1 MITSQQYFLNE
12 VKKMTTIKVTISK
25 ESKERAERILKSMG
39 VTMSQAIKIFIAQI
53 NHTKSL
59 PLYFG
64 NNKDLDDLEDGWFNE
79 ETKKAIEDVKKN
91 RNLSTYKN
99 VEELRKELNL

>member
-1 MITSQQYFLNE
+1 MIASQQYFLNE
-12 VKKMTTIKVTISK
+12 VKMTTIKVTISK

-53 NHTKSL
+53 NNTKSL

-64 NNKDLDDLEDGWFNE
+64 NNKDLDDLEDGWVNE
-79 ETKKAIEDVKKN
+79 ETKKAIEDAEKGIGVK
-91 RNLSTYKN
+91 TYKN
-99 VEELRKELNL
+99 VDELRKELDL

>member
-1 MITSQQYFLNE
+1 
-12 VKKMTTIKVTISK
+12 MTTIKVTISK

-79 ETKKAIEDVKKN
+79 KTKKTIEDAEKGIGVK
-91 RNLSTYKN
+91 TYKN
-99 VEELRKELNL
+99 VDELRKELDL